1 MENLAT
7 VQRYLGGKKALG
19 TPRNDLDL
27 IAIIRK
33 GLPVSVLASLCEH
46 LKMSEELVVASL
58 GIARRTAARRKRQGG
73 RLKPVESELLYRLA
87 RALASA
93 TDVLGNEENA
103 RKWLLTENRALG
115 GLEPITLLDTGIG
128 FQDVMDVLG
137 RIEHGV
143 YS

>member
-33 GLPVSVLASLCEH
+33 GLPVSVLASLCER

-73 RLKPVESELLYRLA
+73 RLKPVESECFTDSLGPWLPQRTCWATRKSRGSGFSRRTGPLA
-87 RALASA
+87 AFS
-93 TDVLGNEENA
+93 
-103 RKWLLTENRALG
+103 
-115 GLEPITLLDTGIG
+115 P
-128 FQDVMDVLG
+128 
-137 RIEHGV
+137 
-143 YS
+143 